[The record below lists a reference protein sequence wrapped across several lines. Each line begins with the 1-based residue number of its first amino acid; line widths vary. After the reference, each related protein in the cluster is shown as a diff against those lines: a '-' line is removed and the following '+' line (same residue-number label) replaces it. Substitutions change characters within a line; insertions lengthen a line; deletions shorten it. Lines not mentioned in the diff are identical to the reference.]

1 MAKMLPALLA
11 FFSGLA
17 TAAAAQPAADDLG
30 RWHAGPYSY
39 SDEMGGFAIIGISGS
54 GRSAD
59 DPVVLLQELFS
70 ASPVTLVIRAERAI
84 RPRNFVGDFANGF
97 IHIRLVTRNNSGLPW
112 VGFEFELQERLGVP
126 STFGDGLSFDQ
137 RQTESDTISCDR
149 FPEYS
154 RDFEP
159 FDRLL
164 FRGGNVDPLE
174 TVTFG
179 FLISDFTPRW
189 EFFLVQDP
197 AVPFS

>member
-1 MAKMLPALLA
+1 MARLLPALFA
-11 FFSGLA
+11 FAGFSTGA
-17 TAAAAQPAADDLG
+17 DPPPAADDPG

-39 SDEMGGFAIIGISGS
+39 SDELGGFAIIGISGS

-59 DPVVLLQELFS
+59 DPVVLVQELFS
-70 ASPVTLVIRAERAI
+70 ASPVTLIIRAERPT
-84 RPRNFVGDFANGF
+84 RPRNFFGDFAHGF
-97 IHIRLVTRNNSGLPW
+97 IHIRLVTRNNSGMPW
-112 VGFEFELQERLGVP
+112 VGFEFELQERLCVP

-137 RQTESDTISCDR
+137 RLTESGTITCDR

-159 FDRLL
+159 ADRLA
-164 FRGGNVDPLE
+164 FRGGTADPLE
-174 TVTFG
+174 MVTFG

-197 AVPFS
+197 AAPFS